1 MSLPAHVLTKE
12 NRLMNVLM
20 LGRNAQIGGG
30 NTYKCTVMPAL
41 EALGHRVHLM
51 VGLGPYRKAM
61 KQACGGKVFLNLP
74 GSILVRSQLPGLVR
88 ALGIDV
94 VNAHGISATNA
105 AATVCQRLGIPLVS
119 HVHGLINL
127 QEATPGLE
135 AATRVVALN
144 VTTGRWVSQVPGV
157 AEKTVVSYLPVDVTR
172 FQQRDAAPGEGFT
185 VAYVA
190 RLSKVKS
197 RPAYALMEAVL
208 ALNEQ
213 IPGLKL
219 QIVGGRSQ
227 VGKVRQR
234 AAEINSM
241 LGRQAVEV
249 TGPRFDVEDVYHNA
263 AVVVGTGYVA
273 LEALACGRHVIAAGS
288 MGLIGYLRESNF
300 IAARDANFGDHAA
313 PGQGTAEDY
322 TGNLLEAYDAWQ
334 EEPTCQWAP
343 PLIERDFSPQGAA
356 DDLVTVFSDAISEC
370 RR

>member
-1 MSLPAHVLTKE
+1 
-12 NRLMNVLM
+12 MNVLM

-30 NTYKCTVMPAL
+30 NTYKCTVMPPL
-41 EALGHRVHLM
+41 EALGHHVHLM
-51 VGLGPYRKAM
+51 VGLGPYRKTM
-61 KQACGGKVFLNLP
+61 EQACAGKVFLNLP

-88 ALGIDV
+88 ALDIDV

-105 AATVCQRLGIPLVS
+105 AAAVCQRLGIPLVS

-127 QEATPGLE
+127 QEATPGLQ

-144 VTTGRWVSQVPGV
+144 ATTGKWVSQVPGV
-157 AEKTVVSYLPVDVTR
+157 AEKTVISYLPVDATR
-172 FQQRDAAPGEGFT
+172 FRQRNASSAEGFT

-208 ALNEQ
+208 QLGEQ
-213 IPGLKL
+213 IPGVRL

-249 TGPRFDVEDVYHNA
+249 TGPRFDVEDVYYNA

-273 LEALACGRHVIAAGS
+273 LEALACGRHVVAAGS
-288 MGLIGYLRESNF
+288 AGLIGYLRESNF
-300 IAARDANFGDHAA
+300 VAARDANFGDHAA
-313 PGQGTAEDY
+313 PGHGTVEDY
-322 TGNLLEAYDAWQ
+322 TANLLEAYDSWKQ
-334 EEPTCQWAP
+334 EPVCRWAP
-343 PLIERDFSPQGAA
+343 ALIERDFSPEGAA
-356 DDLVTVFSDAISEC
+356 EDLVRVFSEAIANC
-370 RR
+370 RP

>member
-1 MSLPAHVLTKE
+1 
-12 NRLMNVLM
+12 MNVLM

-30 NTYKCTVMPAL
+30 NTYKCTVMPPL
-41 EALGHRVHLM
+41 EALGHHVHLM

-61 KQACGGKVFLNLP
+61 KQACAGKVFLNLP
-74 GSILVRSQLPGLVR
+74 GSVLVRRQLPGLVR
-88 ALGIDV
+88 TLSIDV

-105 AATVCQRLGIPLVS
+105 AAAVCPRLGIPLVS

-127 QEATPGLE
+127 QEATPGLQ
-135 AATRVVALN
+135 AATRIVALN
-144 VTTGRWVSQVPGV
+144 ATTGKWVGQVPGV

-172 FQQRDAAPGEGFT
+172 FQQRNAVPGETCT

-197 RPAYALMEAVL
+197 RPAYALMDSVL
-208 ALNEQ
+208 ALSEQ

-241 LGRQAVEV
+241 LGREAVEV
-249 TGPRFDVEDVYHNA
+249 TGPRFDVEDVYYNA

-288 MGLIGYLRESNF
+288 AGLVGYLRESNLP
-300 IAARDANFGDHAA
+300 AARDVNFGDHAA
-313 PGQGTAEDY
+313 PGPGTADDY
-322 TGNLLEAYDAWQ
+322 TANLLDAYQAWKQ
-334 EEPTCQWAP
+334 DPTCQWGP
-343 PLIERDFSPQGAA
+343 PLIAREFGPEGAA
-356 DDLVTVFSDAISEC
+356 EDLVKVFSDAIAEC